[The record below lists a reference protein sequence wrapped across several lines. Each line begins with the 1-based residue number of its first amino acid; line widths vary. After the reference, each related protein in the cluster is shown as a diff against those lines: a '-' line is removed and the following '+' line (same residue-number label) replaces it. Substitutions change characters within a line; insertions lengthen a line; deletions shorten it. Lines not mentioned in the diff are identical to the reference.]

1 MKALKVSDVLKA
13 AKGKL
18 LSGNGDAVITDITTD
33 SRKAANGSL
42 FVPLSGEKFDGHDF
56 LDEAIKTGA
65 AAVITHKGEVPEN
78 AGDAAVICVDDTL
91 RALGNIAEFYR
102 SLFKVDCVAITGSV
116 GKTTTKEMC
125 ALVLSQKYNV
135 HKNAG
140 NFNNEIGVPLT
151 VFALEKEH
159 EILISE
165 MGMSGFGE
173 IDRIS
178 KMVKPSVVIMTNI
191 GMSHIEFLGSQENIF
206 KAKSEF
212 MKNTSEEVVV
222 IINGDDKILLSHKC
236 DLGDNVITVGIENKS
251 CDIVAE
257 DILSTGEST
266 SFTVKTTSGPSF
278 DVSIPAPGKHNV
290 YNALSAIA
298 LAQVMDV
305 PFDKVQEAFL
315 GFIPDSMRMCVMEEN
330 DYTLIN
336 DCYNAAPDSM
346 EAALNV
352 LKSYDSRKVAVL
364 GDIACLGSFS
374 EDAHIRVG
382 AKVCENDIDVLVTIG
397 TEAKNIAR
405 GALENGMN
413 KDNIYS
419 FETIDE
425 AISKI
430 SGIIK
435 KGDIILIKASRV
447 MQLERVT
454 AFLSN
459 K

>member
-1 MKALKVSDVLKA
+1 MKALKVSDIVKA
-13 AKGKL
+13 TKGKL
-18 LSGNGDAVITDITTD
+18 LSGNENILVTEISTD
-33 SRKAANGSL
+33 SRKAVEGSL
-42 FVPLSGEKFDGHDF
+42 FVPLSGEKFDGHNF
-56 LDEAIKTGA
+56 LDAAIGNGA
-65 AAVITHKGEVPEN
+65 SAVITHKGQVPQN
-78 AGDAAVICVDDTL
+78 AGDTAVICVDDTL

-102 SLFKVDCVAITGSV
+102 SLFKIDCVAITGSV

-125 ALVLSQKYNV
+125 ALVLSEKYNV
-135 HKNAG
+135 HKNKG

-151 VFALEKEH
+151 VFALEGEH

-178 KMVKPSVVIMTNI
+178 KIVKPSVVVMTNI

-212 MKNTSEEVVV
+212 MRNADRDIIV
-222 IINGDDKILLSHKC
+222 IINGDDNILLSHKC
-236 DLGDNVITVGIENKS
+236 DLGKNVITVGIENKA

-257 DILSTGEST
+257 NILSTAEGI
-266 SFTVKTTSGPSF
+266 SFTVKKSSGMKF
-278 DVSIPAPGKHNV
+278 DVNLPAPGKHNV

-298 LAQVMDV
+298 VAEVKNV

-346 EAALNV
+346 EAALSV
-352 LKSYDSRKVAVL
+352 LKSYNRRKVAIL
-364 GDIACLGSFS
+364 GDIACLGDFS
-374 EDAHIRVG
+374 LDAHKAVG
-382 AKVCENDIDVLVTIG
+382 AKVCENDVDVLVTIG
-397 TEAKNIAR
+397 MEAKNIAF
-405 GALENGMN
+405 GAEENGMN

-419 FETIDE
+419 FETVDE
-425 AISKI
+425 AISQI
-430 SGIIK
+430 RDIIK

>member
-1 MKALKVSDVLKA
+1 
-13 AKGKL
+13 
-18 LSGNGDAVITDITTD
+18 
-33 SRKAANGSL
+33 
-42 FVPLSGEKFDGHDF
+42 
-56 LDEAIKTGA
+56 
-65 AAVITHKGEVPEN
+65 
-78 AGDAAVICVDDTL
+78 
-91 RALGNIAEFYR
+91 
-102 SLFKVDCVAITGSV
+102 
-116 GKTTTKEMC
+116 
-125 ALVLSQKYNV
+125 
-135 HKNAG
+135 
-140 NFNNEIGVPLT
+140 
-151 VFALEKEH
+151 
-159 EILISE
+159 
-165 MGMSGFGE
+165 
-173 IDRIS
+173 
-178 KMVKPSVVIMTNI
+178 
-191 GMSHIEFLGSQENIF
+191 
-206 KAKSEF
+206 
-212 MKNTSEEVVV
+212 
-222 IINGDDKILLSHKC
+222 
-236 DLGDNVITVGIENKS
+236 
-251 CDIVAE
+251 
-257 DILSTGEST
+257 
-266 SFTVKTTSGPSF
+266 
-278 DVSIPAPGKHNV
+278 
-290 YNALSAIA
+290 
-298 LAQVMDV
+298 
-305 PFDKVQEAFL
+305 
-315 GFIPDSMRMCVMEEN
+315 MCVMEEN